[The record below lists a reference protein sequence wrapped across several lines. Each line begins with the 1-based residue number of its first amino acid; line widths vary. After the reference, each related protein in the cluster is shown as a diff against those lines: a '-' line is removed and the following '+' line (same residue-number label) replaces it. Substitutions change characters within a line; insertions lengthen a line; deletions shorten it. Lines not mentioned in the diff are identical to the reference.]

1 MKILELNLERGWR
14 GGERQTLWTMQRLR
28 DTGVEVGLVA
38 RAGEVLAQRARAEG
52 FTVHECG
59 SGLRA
64 LAMLARVGRQYDLVH
79 SQTAGAL
86 TWAVVARPFYNRPL
100 AVTRRV
106 AFPISRHATLFKFR
120 LADKVIAIS
129 HACAEALI
137 AGGVKNIDLI
147 SSAVQPF
154 TPAPERVSAFK
165 AEHRLEGKRIVATC
179 AALTMDKDPAT
190 LVDAIAQLKTPDVV
204 LVHFGHG
211 PMLDEIAVRVKKKGL
226 EGRYKLVGFVQEVE
240 QFYPMMDAFVMSSA
254 SEGLGSN
261 VLDAMLARVPVAS
274 TAAGG
279 LRESCADGRG
289 RLAPIGDP
297 AALAAEIDAL
307 LDLSPA
313 AQATRMAQ
321 IDNAYKWVMANC
333 SVQAM
338 GDAYRALFIRMLAKL
353 DR

>member
-28 DTGVEVGLVA
+28 DTGVDVGLLA
-38 RAGEVLAQRARAEG
+38 RTGEVLAQRARAEG

-59 SGLRA
+59 NGLRA

-79 SQTAGAL
+79 AQTAGAL

-100 AVTRRV
+100 VATRRV
-106 AFPISRHATLFKFR
+106 AFPISRATTLLKFR

-154 TPAPERVSAFK
+154 TPDPERVSAFK
-165 AEHRLEGKRIVATC
+165 REHGLHGKRIVATC

-190 LVDAIAQLKTPDVV
+190 LVDAIAQLKTPNVV

-211 PMLDEIAVRVKKKGL
+211 PMLEKIAARVQEKGL
-226 EGRYKLVGFVQEVE
+226 EGRYKLVGFVQDVE

-254 SEGLGSN
+254 IEGLGSS

-279 LRESCADGRG
+279 LRESCAEGRG
-289 RLAPIGDP
+289 RLAPIGNS
-297 AALAAEIDAL
+297 AALAADIDAL
-307 LDLSPA
+307 LDASPA
-313 AQATRMAQ
+313 AHAARRVQ
-321 IDNAYKWVMANC
+321 IDKAYEWVMANC
-333 SVQAM
+333 SVPAM
-338 GDAYRALFIRMLAKL
+338 GDAYHDLFIRMLANL